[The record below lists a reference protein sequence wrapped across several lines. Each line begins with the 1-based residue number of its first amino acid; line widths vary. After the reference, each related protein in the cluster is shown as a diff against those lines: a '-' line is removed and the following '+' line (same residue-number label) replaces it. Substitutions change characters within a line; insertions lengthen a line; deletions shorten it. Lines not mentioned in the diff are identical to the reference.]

1 MIPSFNFASIPHINF
16 GPGAITQLFDIITR
30 FGKNVLFVIGEKSI
44 KKSGK
49 WNEIIKNL
57 ENISINYYYIS
68 VSGEPSPTLI
78 DNIVNQYRHK
88 NPDLVVG
95 IGGGS
100 VTDAG
105 KAISAMML
113 KNDSVKNYLEGVG
126 TKKYDGRKIPYIAIP
141 TTSGTGSEATKN
153 AVISE
158 IGPEGF
164 KKSLRHDN
172 LIPNYAII
180 DPELMISCPPSVT
193 AACGMDAFTQLIE
206 AYTSNKSNPMTD
218 SLAYSGMKYMKEAII
233 PACTTSPSDVNIR
246 SLMAYGS
253 LISGISLA
261 NAGLGIIHG
270 LASPI
275 GGFFKIPHGV
285 VCGTLLAES
294 TKMNI
299 EKLKAL
305 GPPGKQALQK
315 YAYVGALFD
324 LKKSFDTT
332 KIDYYCSL
340 LIEILD
346 KWTSD
351 LNIDLL
357 GKYGIAEDDIEKI
370 VNSAGLKNN
379 PVLLTK
385 EDLRKIVGNRI

>member
-1 MIPSFNFASIPHINF
+1 MIPSFNFASIPHIIF

-30 FGKNVLFVIGEKSI
+30 FGKNVLYVIGEKSL

-49 WNEIIKNL
+49 WNEIVKSS
-57 ENISINYYYIS
+57 ENNSINYYYIS

-78 DNIVNQYRHK
+78 DTIVKKYRDK
-88 NPDLVVG
+88 KPDLVVG

-105 KAISAMML
+105 KAVSAMMF
-113 KNDSVKNYLEGVG
+113 KKDSIKNYLEGVG
-126 TKKYDGRKIPYIAIP
+126 TKKHDGKKIPYIAIP

-158 IGPEGF
+158 IGSKGF

-180 DPELMISCPPSVT
+180 DPELIISCPPSVT
-193 AACGMDAFTQLIE
+193 AACGMDAFTQLLE
-206 AYTSNKSNPMTD
+206 AYTSNKPNPMTD
-218 SLAYSGMKYMKEAII
+218 SLAYSGMKYMKNAII
-233 PACTTSPSDVNIR
+233 PACTTSSSDVSVR
-246 SLMAYGS
+246 SSIAYGS
-253 LISGISLA
+253 LMSGICLA

-275 GGFFKIPHGV
+275 GGFFEIPHGV
-285 VCGTLLAES
+285 VCGSLLAES
-294 TKMNI
+294 TKKNI
-299 EKLKAL
+299 EKLKEL
-305 GPPGKQALQK
+305 GTSGKQALQK

-324 LKKSFDTT
+324 IKKSFDHT

-340 LIEILD
+340 LIETLE
-346 KWTSD
+346 KWTND
-351 LNIDLL
+351 LKIDLL
-357 GKYGIAEDDIEKI
+357 GKYGIKEDDIEKI
-370 VNSAGLKNN
+370 VNNAGLKNN
-379 PVLLTK
+379 PVSLTK
-385 EDLRKIVGNRI
+385 DDIRKIVGNRI